1 MIKKV
6 FEFLFFMTILISV
19 FSCKEKLS
27 SEETLKLYL
36 SAVDCYTNQEYDQ
49 ALVYLNLI
57 KQNDSDFY
65 QADFLIGKV
74 LFFKNDLINAEQLFL
89 KLQKKYPEYIEARIW
104 YIRTLIISRQF
115 DKAESELEK
124 QLSFNQT
131 DWRLFY
137 LYSLLEDIRG
147 NMDKKI
153 VMLKRA
159 ELAMSDSAKVYME
172 LATVWNLLDVMDKS
186 EDYLLKAKI
195 ISETNESLSA
205 LQKAINGEESK

>member
-1 MIKKV
+1 MA
-6 FEFLFFMTILISV
+6 ILIFVS
-19 FSCKEKLS
+19 SCKEKLS

-36 SAVDCYTNQEYDQ
+36 SAVDCYTNQEFDQ

-205 LQKAINGEESK
+205 LQKAIKGEESK

>member
-1 MIKKV
+1 MA
-6 FEFLFFMTILISV
+6 ILIFVS
-19 FSCKEKLS
+19 SCKEKLS

-205 LQKAINGEESK
+205 LQKAIKGEESK

>member
-6 FEFLFFMTILISV
+6 FEFLFFMAILIFVS
-19 FSCKEKLS
+19 SCKEKLS

-36 SAVDCYTNQEYDQ
+36 SAVECYTNQEYDQ